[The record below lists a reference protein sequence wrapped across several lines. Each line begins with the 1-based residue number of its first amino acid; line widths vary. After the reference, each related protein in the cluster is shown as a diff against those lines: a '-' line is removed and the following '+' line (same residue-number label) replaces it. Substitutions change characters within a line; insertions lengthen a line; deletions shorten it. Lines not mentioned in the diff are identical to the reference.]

1 METIDHILSK
11 MREPSCFKGK
21 IPVGRVDADFRY
33 FADRI
38 ETVVKAL
45 VADRDNWR
53 RQALAEDAME
63 NAVICENSLQVG
75 NAAKMR
81 EALSDACYAM
91 FNFLKT
97 QYGCR
102 YEEMAKALDKAK
114 AALAEPPRNCD
125 VGTAEEQSVRM
136 SKFCSEQ
143 YEKSDGVMLCSGCR
157 FHDIEG
163 LECQFA
169 WSQMPYES
177 EVK

>member
-1 METIDHILSK
+1 MSSK
-11 MREPSCFKGK
+11 
-21 IPVGRVDADFRY
+21 
-33 FADRI
+33 
-38 ETVVKAL
+38 L
-45 VADRDNWR
+45 
-53 RQALAEDAME
+53 
-63 NAVICENSLQVG
+63 
-75 NAAKMR
+75 R

-97 QYGCR
+97 QNGG

-114 AALAEPPRNCD
+114 AALAAPPRNCD

-169 WSQMPYES
+169 WSQLPYE